1 MTLKQIETTAS
12 KAGITMRELCQRAG
26 IAHTTYWRWAS
37 GKSEPKQ
44 SKLAKLVHAAK
55 EVGK

>member
-1 MTLKQIETTAS
+1 MTLKQIEQAAA

-26 IAHTTYWRWAS
+26 IAYTTYWRWAS

-44 SKLAKLVHAAK
+44 SKLAKLIRAAK
-55 EVGK
+55 GAKP

>member
-1 MTLKQIETTAS
+1 MTLKQIEDSAT
-12 KAGITMRELCQRAG
+12 KAGITMRELCSKAG

-44 SKLAKLVHAAK
+44 SKLAKLIQAAK

>member
-12 KAGITMRELCQRAG
+12 QAGITMRELCQRAG

-44 SKLAKLVHAAK
+44 SKLAKLVQAAK

>member
-1 MTLKQIETTAS
+1 MTLKQIETTAT
-12 KAGITMRELCQRAG
+12 KAGITMRDLCELAG
-26 IAHTTYWRWAS
+26 IAHTTYWRWAN

-44 SKLAKLVHAAK
+44 SKLAKLIQAAK